1 MNDKKEKARDS
12 MKKLYRSTK
21 DAKLLG
27 VCGGLGEYFGLDSTI
42 IRLILL
48 VLLVCSLGTAIIL
61 YLLAALLIPKDPG
74 YTDI

>member
-1 MNDKKEKARDS
+1 

-21 DAKLLG
+21 DVKLLG

-61 YLLAALLIPKDPG
+61 YLLAALIIPKDPG

>member
-1 MNDKKEKARDS
+1 

>member
-1 MNDKKEKARDS
+1 

-61 YLLAALLIPKDPG
+61 YLLAALIIPKDPG